1 LSSGTVTL
9 TSSGAGNGYS
19 GTSTVGI
26 TGTFTNIDSITAN
39 DPSVLTSTLAGST
52 AWAIN
57 SADGGTVTN
66 NTHGLTF
73 AGFGTLNGDNNAD
86 SFTFGAA
93 GSIATINGGSGSDS
107 LNLAALG
114 TGTVTLTSSGTG
126 NGYRGTCTGGLT
138 GSFTNIG
145 SITAADPSPLTSS
158 LAGVTTW
165 TISAADGGTVLN
177 SAHS

>member
-1 LSSGTVTL
+1 
-9 TSSGAGNGYS
+9 
-19 GTSTVGI
+19 
-26 TGTFTNIDSITAN
+26 
-39 DPSVLTSTLAGST
+39 
-52 AWAIN
+52 
-57 SADGGTVTN
+57 N

-126 NGYRGTCTGGLT
+126 NGYSGTSTVGITGT
-138 GSFTNIG
+138 FSNID
-145 SITAADPSPLTSS
+145 SITAADPSVLTST
-158 LAGVTTW
+158 LAGSTAW
-165 TISAADGGTVLN
+165 AINSADGGTVTN
-177 SAHS
+177 NTH